1 MATIKCWFWIR
12 QQSLNKT
19 WCVCKISVW
28 TGQNS
33 PQCCWMMLTMI
44 DQRLLRTTYGDLTD
58 SLHFTMCMMGK
69 MKSCLARRPLIGCLW
84 HRLQVKASWGK
95 ILTLKLLPMALPLVC
110 QGVCV
115 SVCVRGILWW
125 GCTVSLLM
133 SRLTP
138 RMAAPAISLWM
149 CVVKCFVGRLDK
161 CYKCKSIYYLLL
173 FVRWNN
179 LNFCGMWIGVMM

>member
-1 MATIKCWFWIR
+1 MKPGVYVRSQCEQGRTPLSAAEWCWQWLIKGSYALLTAILQIHYISQCVWWVKW
-12 QQSLNKT
+12 SLAWRVVHWLDVSGTDCRSKRPGARYWRLNYSLWLFH
-19 WCVCKISVW
+19 WCARVCV
-28 TGQNS
+28 
-33 PQCCWMMLTMI
+33 
-44 DQRLLRTTYGDLTD
+44 Y
-58 SLHFTMCMMGK
+58 
-69 MKSCLARRPLIGCLW
+69 
-84 HRLQVKASWGK
+84 
-95 ILTLKLLPMALPLVC
+95 
-110 QGVCV
+110 VCV

-149 CVVKCFVGRLDK
+149 CVVKWFVGRLDK